1 MMAETTL
8 AISEVRSWT
17 NAVFEAMERAGVTS
31 VPIDRQY
38 YWVVH
43 YSDAFEF
50 GDPPVT
56 AVSDVF
62 DDIGDLHGEV
72 ANFRA
77 NKGMVLSHALGHLSG
92 ILTFLAT
99 ANSGTVVFLDD
110 TDEAP

>member
-1 MMAETTL
+1 MAETTL
-8 AISEVRSWT
+8 AISEVRNWA
-17 NAVFEAMERAGVTS
+17 NAIFEAMERAGVTS

-43 YSDAFEF
+43 YSDAFEL

-56 AVSDVF
+56 VVSDVF

-92 ILTFLAT
+92 ILTLLAA
-99 ANSGTVVFLDD
+99 ANGGTVVFLDD